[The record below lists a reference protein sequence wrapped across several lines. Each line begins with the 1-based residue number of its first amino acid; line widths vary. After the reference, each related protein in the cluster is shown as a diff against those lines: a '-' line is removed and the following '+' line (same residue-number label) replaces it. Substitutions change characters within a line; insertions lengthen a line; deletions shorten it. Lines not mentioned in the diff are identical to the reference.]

1 MKGLCIAPTYNSGMR
16 PSDVVRPALQA
27 PAQVSTPASTPAS
40 ALVPALVPALALL
53 LFTLL
58 PSLAAAQA
66 APRTDGSVER
76 RIERIRID
84 DRALTV
90 EELRHGGETQSIVV
104 TPRELPAYEIQTSDG
119 ARSRQFARDGLS
131 EAKGARVW
139 NLIRF

>member
-1 MKGLCIAPTYNSGMR
+1 VQIKGLCIALTYNSGMR

-40 ALVPALVPALALL
+40 ALVPALALL

-66 APRTDGSVER
+66 APRIDGSVER

-90 EELRHGGETQSIVV
+90 EELRHCGETQSIVV